1 MGVIHR
7 FLERACNYRRDL
19 NSSEVLLA
27 LRDVDLREGRHVGP
41 FPRGGPL
48 ASFQGNIPDLM
59 NDTCEDL
66 SVIPPNPKG
75 NEVWSRFSSDVV
87 SNSTRVFLISER
99 LMRSLK
105 MLWGTG
111 NPHTSCII
119 LGNAVNTRDNNLFD
133 KWEMKTHYTCQSF
146 FCFCS

>member
-7 FLERACNYRRDL
+7 SLERACNYRRDL

-27 LRDVDLREGRHVGP
+27 LRDVSLREGHHLGP

-66 SVIPPNPKG
+66 SMIPPNPKG
-75 NEVWSRFSSDVV
+75 NEIWSHSG
-87 SNSTRVFLISER
+87 FLQ
-99 LMRSLK
+99 
-105 MLWGTG
+105 ML
-111 NPHTSCII
+111 
-119 LGNAVNTRDNNLFD
+119 
-133 KWEMKTHYTCQSF
+133 
-146 FCFCS
+146 

>member
-7 FLERACNYRRDL
+7 FLERACNYRRGL

-27 LRDVDLREGRHVGP
+27 LTDVDFREGRHVGP

-59 NDTCEDL
+59 NDTCKDL

-75 NEVWSRFSSDVV
+75 NEVRSHS
-87 SNSTRVFLISER
+87 VFLQ
-99 LMRSLK
+99 
-105 MLWGTG
+105 ML
-111 NPHTSCII
+111 
-119 LGNAVNTRDNNLFD
+119 
-133 KWEMKTHYTCQSF
+133 
-146 FCFCS
+146 

>member
-1 MGVIHR
+1 MDVIHR

-27 LRDVDLREGRHVGP
+27 LREDDLREWRHVCP

-59 NDTCEDL
+59 NDTCDL

-75 NEVWSRFSSDVV
+75 NEVWSHSG
-87 SNSTRVFLISER
+87 FLQ
-99 LMRSLK
+99 
-105 MLWGTG
+105 ML
-111 NPHTSCII
+111 
-119 LGNAVNTRDNNLFD
+119 
-133 KWEMKTHYTCQSF
+133 
-146 FCFCS
+146 

>member
-1 MGVIHR
+1 MGVKHR
-7 FLERACNYRRDL
+7 FLECVCNYRCDL

-41 FPRGGPL
+41 FPREGPL

-75 NEVWSRFSSDVV
+75 NEIWSHSG
-87 SNSTRVFLISER
+87 FLQ
-99 LMRSLK
+99 
-105 MLWGTG
+105 ML
-111 NPHTSCII
+111 
-119 LGNAVNTRDNNLFD
+119 
-133 KWEMKTHYTCQSF
+133 
-146 FCFCS
+146 

>member
-1 MGVIHR
+1 MGVIHG
-7 FLERACNYRRDL
+7 FLERARNYRRDL

-75 NEVWSRFSSDVV
+75 NEVWSHSG
-87 SNSTRVFLISER
+87 FLQ
-99 LMRSLK
+99 
-105 MLWGTG
+105 ML
-111 NPHTSCII
+111 
-119 LGNAVNTRDNNLFD
+119 
-133 KWEMKTHYTCQSF
+133 
-146 FCFCS
+146 

>member
-19 NSSEVLLA
+19 NSSEVLLN
-27 LRDVDLREGRHVGP
+27 VDLREGRHVGP

-66 SVIPPNPKG
+66 SMIPPNPKG
-75 NEVWSRFSSDVV
+75 NEIWSHSG
-87 SNSTRVFLISER
+87 FLQ
-99 LMRSLK
+99 
-105 MLWGTG
+105 ML
-111 NPHTSCII
+111 
-119 LGNAVNTRDNNLFD
+119 
-133 KWEMKTHYTCQSF
+133 
-146 FCFCS
+146 

>member
-1 MGVIHR
+1 MLFDNVSCMDVRHR

-19 NSSEVLLA
+19 NSSDVLLT

-48 ASFQGNIPDLM
+48 ASFQGNILDLM

-75 NEVWSRFSSDVV
+75 NEIWSHGG
-87 SNSTRVFLISER
+87 FL
-99 LMRSLK
+99 
-105 MLWGTG
+105 
-111 NPHTSCII
+111 
-119 LGNAVNTRDNNLFD
+119 
-133 KWEMKTHYTCQSF
+133 
-146 FCFCS
+146 

>member
-7 FLERACNYRRDL
+7 YLERACNYRRDL
-19 NSSEVLLA
+19 NSSELL
-27 LRDVDLREGRHVGP
+27 LDVDLREGRHVGP

-75 NEVWSRFSSDVV
+75 NEIWSHSG
-87 SNSTRVFLISER
+87 FLQ
-99 LMRSLK
+99 
-105 MLWGTG
+105 ML
-111 NPHTSCII
+111 
-119 LGNAVNTRDNNLFD
+119 
-133 KWEMKTHYTCQSF
+133 
-146 FCFCS
+146 

>member
-19 NSSEVLLA
+19 NSSEVLL
-27 LRDVDLREGRHVGP
+27 DVDLREGRHVGP

-59 NDTCEDL
+59 NDTCEDR

-75 NEVWSRFSSDVV
+75 NEV
-87 SNSTRVFLISER
+87 
-99 LMRSLK
+99 
-105 MLWGTG
+105 
-111 NPHTSCII
+111 
-119 LGNAVNTRDNNLFD
+119 
-133 KWEMKTHYTCQSF
+133 
-146 FCFCS
+146 

>member
-1 MGVIHR
+1 MDVIHR

-59 NDTCEDL
+59 N
-66 SVIPPNPKG
+66 
-75 NEVWSRFSSDVV
+75 
-87 SNSTRVFLISER
+87 
-99 LMRSLK
+99 LM
-105 MLWGTG
+105 
-111 NPHTSCII
+111 
-119 LGNAVNTRDNNLFD
+119 
-133 KWEMKTHYTCQSF
+133 E
-146 FCFCS
+146 

>member
-27 LRDVDLREGRHVGP
+27 LRDVDLREVRHVGP
-41 FPRGGPL
+41 FTRGGPL

-75 NEVWSRFSSDVV
+75 NEIWSHSG
-87 SNSTRVFLISER
+87 FLQ
-99 LMRSLK
+99 
-105 MLWGTG
+105 ML
-111 NPHTSCII
+111 
-119 LGNAVNTRDNNLFD
+119 
-133 KWEMKTHYTCQSF
+133 
-146 FCFCS
+146 

>member
-19 NSSEVLLA
+19 NSSEVLRA
-27 LRDVDLREGRHVGP
+27 LRDVDLREGRHVGS
-41 FPRGGPL
+41 FPRGGSL

-75 NEVWSRFSSDVV
+75 NEVRSHSG
-87 SNSTRVFLISER
+87 FLQ
-99 LMRSLK
+99 
-105 MLWGTG
+105 ML
-111 NPHTSCII
+111 
-119 LGNAVNTRDNNLFD
+119 
-133 KWEMKTHYTCQSF
+133 
-146 FCFCS
+146 